1 MNPMTTAAHGATNA
15 HAGVIATSPE
25 IAPDAA
31 PRVVGWPLRIFST
44 SIHPRSAPAVA
55 T

>member
-1 MNPMTTAAHGATNA
+1 MYFRLTASEQRIPAMNPMTTAAHGATNA

-31 PRVVGWPLRIFST
+31 PRVVG
-44 SIHPRSAPAVA
+44 
-55 T
+55 